1 MDDLR
6 QFFRQSVI
14 DRLARVEQ
22 LTRSIGSGAV
32 DDVETLR
39 RLAGAL
45 RDSGAIHDCPRL
57 CEAASRVEAATGDR
71 LLTEASHLAGVMREI
86 SHAGPRHRVL
96 IVGGDPAICH
106 VLSARID
113 SDDRSVDIAG
123 TLEAA
128 RRLIRDRPPHL
139 IILDVALP
147 DGNGGTLLDEIRL
160 DETTSA
166 LPVVVIGRPF
176 DPDET
181 ARRAIGLLAE
191 ASTVTAYEG
200 RGTLTSAYRSFLRLG
215 LPITVASLVAETHGP
230 GGRRSDGPD
239 PALAPTVRDAVAAVV
254 GTPDTVGSWDGADVM
269 VVSRQ
274 SPDQLRAVL
283 DRVRLR
289 LRNAAH
295 PFQEGALASFSAA
308 IVADDGGRGLHD
320 AHARAQRFAL
330 DFNRAGGDRVAI
342 HSDAPTNRRV
352 LLAGGDAVTAALI
365 IDRLEQEGF
374 EVTHHP
380 DGVSAIESIEDGAF
394 GMVLLDVQMPET
406 EGFEVLRRV
415 RALRH
420 LDGTPVVLLAAEG
433 GERDVVRGFALGADD
448 YILKPFSPAELAA
461 RLTRLTGD

>member
-6 QFFRQSVI
+6 QLFRQSVV
-14 DRLARVEQ
+14 DRLGRVEQ
-22 LTRSIGSGAV
+22 LTRSIGSGTI

-39 RLAGAL
+39 RLARAL

-57 CEAASRVEAATGDR
+57 TDAAGRVEAATGDR
-71 LLTEASHLAGVMREI
+71 LLTEARHLAHVMREI
-86 SHAGPRHRVL
+86 SQSGPRQRVL
-96 IVGGDPAICH
+96 IVGGDPAIRQI
-106 VLSARID
+106 LQARID
-113 SDDRSVDIAG
+113 SDDRSVDTAATI
-123 TLEAA
+123 EVA
-128 RRLIRDRPPHL
+128 RRLIRGEQPHL

-147 DGNGGTLLDEIRL
+147 DGDGRTLLDEIRL
-160 DETTSA
+160 DEATSA
-166 LPVVVIGRPF
+166 LPVVLIGRPF

-181 ARRAIGLLAE
+181 ARQVMGLLAE
-191 ASTVTAYEG
+191 ASTVTACEG
-200 RGTLTSAYRSFLRLG
+200 RGALTSAYRSLLRRG
-215 LPITVASLVAETHGP
+215 LPITVASLVPETHGP

-239 PALAPTVRDAVAAVV
+239 TALAPMVRGAVAAVV
-254 GTPDTVGSWDGADVM
+254 GSRATVGSWDGSDVI
-269 VVSRQ
+269 VVSQ
-274 SPDQLRAVL
+274 GSPDELRGVL

-320 AHARAQRFAL
+320 THARAQRFAL

-342 HSDAPTNRRV
+342 HSDAPANRRV
-352 LLAGGDAVTAALI
+352 LLAGGDTLTAALI
-365 IDRLEQEGF
+365 IHRLEQEGF

-394 GMVLLDVQMPET
+394 GMVLLDVQMPGT

-415 RALRH
+415 RAMRH

-461 RLTRLTGD
+461 RLTRLTRD